1 MISTA
6 SCVWIHKKLI
16 ILDYSTW
23 EHVKVTK
30 KVTMKLSTHPL
41 RTPRT
46 RLSMKKD
53 PTTMSG
59 MKNAQLNMFPMASF
73 V

>member
-1 MISTA
+1 MFTTMS
-6 SCVWIHKKLI
+6 
-16 ILDYSTW
+16 ILKY
-23 EHVKVTK
+23 
-30 KVTMKLSTHPL
+30 PL

-59 MKNAQLNMFPMASF
+59 MKKAQLNMFPMASL
-73 V
+73 VWKKHRVI